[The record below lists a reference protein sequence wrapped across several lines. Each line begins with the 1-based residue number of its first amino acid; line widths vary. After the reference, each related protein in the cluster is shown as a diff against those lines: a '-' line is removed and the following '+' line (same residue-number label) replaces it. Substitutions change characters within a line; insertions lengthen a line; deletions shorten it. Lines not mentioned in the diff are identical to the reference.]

1 MTLQNNYEKLVY
13 CVILASACI
22 ASASCAPEVEF
33 SVKRLPEMDCL
44 QTSYEAVRNGTQ
56 AFADEDHLIW
66 NDLERPLGLKNEAL
80 FPS

>member
-1 MTLQNNYEKLVY
+1 
-13 CVILASACI
+13 
-22 ASASCAPEVEF
+22 
-33 SVKRLPEMDCL
+33 MDCL

-80 FPS
+80 FPSQWSKYHTKEYKRGSINNHLSSWQGGIAQLVYMI